1 MLVLSHGVTHVLQL
15 LRHRI
20 LHHDLVVALLRLHLT
35 ELLVEHRDD
44 FLLLIHFSLKTLIIL
59 IQALHNVFIRLAL
72 ARQSLDNF
80 LRLGDDLSLHMIF
93 LLNLEEALLE
103 LQVLQLFLVELLNQ
117 VRLNHL
123 QGLLAFGGL
132 VDLPV
137 EGVDL
142 ALEIIV
148 TIDVCVT
155 KLALV

>member
-1 MLVLSHGVTHVLQL
+1 
-15 LRHRI
+15 
-20 LHHDLVVALLRLHLT
+20 
-35 ELLVEHRDD
+35 
-44 FLLLIHFSLKTLIIL
+44 
-59 IQALHNVFIRLAL
+59 
-72 ARQSLDNF
+72 
-80 LRLGDDLSLHMIF
+80 MIF
-93 LLNLEEALLE
+93 LLHLKEALLE